1 MDETNTEAPEV
12 TERTVVLE
20 DPVLFE
26 LITKKGEMVA
36 EGRALSKEMEDLATK
51 HKEVHDKQETLITD
65 VNLVKLQ
72 IIARLKEVASE
83 HLGEF
88 EVPVTTAIKDGKI
101 VFTIAD
107 SMKEFMKVF
116 KSFDKWREAAPTKPK
131 VEVKP
136 E

>member
-1 MDETNTEAPEV
+1 MDETNTPTEV
-12 TERTVVLE
+12 TERTVIL
-20 DPVLFE
+20 DDQILFD
-26 LITKKGEMVA
+26 LVTKKGQMIE
-36 EGRALSKEMEDLATK
+36 EGRAISREMEELAKK
-51 HKEVHDKQETLITD
+51 HQEAHDKQNALITE
-65 VNLVKLQ
+65 VNLVKLD
-72 IIARLKEVASE
+72 IIARLKEVGDQ

-116 KSFDKWREAAPTKPK
+116 KSFDKWREAAPAKPK